1 VAAQAHRRPEAQL
14 GRGPQGL
21 EDADQAEGGA
31 AVGDEVDLVAVGTQ
45 VLRDVVEWLGS
56 GGAEVTG
63 VTLLLLRSHSN
74 TMVLCE
80 VNVLFL
86 MYCEV
91 NALFTN

>member
-1 VAAQAHRRPEAQL
+1 METEVSV
-14 GRGPQGL
+14 GRGG
-21 EDADQAEGGA
+21 DGGGGAEGGA
-31 AVGDEVDLVAVGTQ
+31 EFDGTEGGATGDEVDLVAVGTQ